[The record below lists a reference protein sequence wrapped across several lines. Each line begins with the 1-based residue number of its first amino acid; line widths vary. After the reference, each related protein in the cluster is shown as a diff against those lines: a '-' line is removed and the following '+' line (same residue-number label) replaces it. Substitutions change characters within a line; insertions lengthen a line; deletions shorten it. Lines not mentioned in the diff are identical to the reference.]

1 MRIEDVIAIA
11 GVSRRTFYDH
21 FANKEEAFLA
31 AYELVLEQLL
41 SGVTAAF
48 ASGESWTSRVR
59 RGLAAFLN
67 LLASEPVLAQVCVVE
82 ALAAGP
88 RALARRT
95 EAMEAFQ
102 ALLQPP
108 KGDALA
114 TSTAPP
120 VAVEAIVGGIYE
132 VIYSRVTSQPDRRA
146 PKPAPVAAAQRAAA
160 VRRRRGR
167 RGRVRAHDA
176 HGGRTRHPRVLSC
189 NTAGETGMF
198 PLALAWNRR
207 RRSAAANPTNCP
219 PAVMA
224 SRGNS
229 WSPTSVS
236 GSSLPSPRPAAP
248 RATSR

>member
-1 MRIEDVIAIA
+1 MLQAASRSGYAAMRIEDVIAVA

-41 SGVTAAF
+41 SGVTSAF

-132 VIYSRVTSQPDRRA
+132 VIYSRVTSNRTEELPSLLPSLLHSALLPFVGAEVAEAEYERTMRTAAERA
-146 PKPAPVAAAQRAAA
+146 IPAP
-160 VRRRRGR
+160 
-167 RGRVRAHDA
+167 
-176 HGGRTRHPRVLSC
+176 
-189 NTAGETGMF
+189 
-198 PLALAWNRR
+198 
-207 RRSAAANPTNCP
+207 
-219 PAVMA
+219 
-224 SRGNS
+224 
-229 WSPTSVS
+229 
-236 GSSLPSPRPAAP
+236 
-248 RATSR
+248 

>member
-1 MRIEDVIAIA
+1 MLQAASRSGYAAMRIEDVIAIA

-41 SGVTAAF
+41 SGVTSAF

-132 VIYSRVTSQPDRRA
+132 VIYSRVTSNRTEELPSLLPSLLHSALLPFVGAEVAEAEYERTMRTAAERA
-146 PKPAPVAAAQRAAA
+146 IPAP
-160 VRRRRGR
+160 
-167 RGRVRAHDA
+167 
-176 HGGRTRHPRVLSC
+176 
-189 NTAGETGMF
+189 
-198 PLALAWNRR
+198 
-207 RRSAAANPTNCP
+207 
-219 PAVMA
+219 
-224 SRGNS
+224 
-229 WSPTSVS
+229 
-236 GSSLPSPRPAAP
+236 
-248 RATSR
+248 

>member
-1 MRIEDVIAIA
+1 MEHRTSHNRAPHQLPAGRHGLPRAFVVSNQRERILDAVLQAASQSGYAAMRIEDVIAIA

-132 VIYSRVTSQPDRRA
+132 VIYSRVTT
-146 PKPAPVAAAQRAAA
+146 QR
-160 VRRRRGR
+160 
-167 RGRVRAHDA
+167 
-176 HGGRTRHPRVLSC
+176 T
-189 NTAGETGMF
+189 EE
-198 PLALAWNRR
+198 
-207 RRSAAANPTNCP
+207 
-219 PAVMA
+219 
-224 SRGNS
+224 
-229 WSPTSVS
+229 
-236 GSSLPSPRPAAP
+236 LPSLLPSLLHTALLPFVGAEVAEAEYERTMRTAAERAIPA
-248 RATSR
+248 S

>member
-1 MRIEDVIAIA
+1 VVSNQRERILDAVLQAASQSGYAAMRIEDVIAIA

-41 SGVTAAF
+41 SGVTSAF

-67 LLASEPVLAQVCVVE
+67 LLAAEPVLAQVCVVE

-88 RALARRT
+88 RALARRSA
-95 EAMEAFQ
+95 AMEAFQ

-114 TSTAPP
+114 TATAPP

-132 VIYSRVTSQPDRRA
+132 VIYSRVTTQRTQELPSLLPSLLHSALLPFVGADVAEAEYDR
-146 PKPAPVAAAQRAAA
+146 
-160 VRRRRGR
+160 
-167 RGRVRAHDA
+167 
-176 HGGRTRHPRVLSC
+176 T
-189 NTAGETGMF
+189 M
-198 PLALAWNRR
+198 
-207 RRSAAANPTNCP
+207 RSAAARAL
-219 PAVMA
+219 PAQ
-224 SRGNS
+224 
-229 WSPTSVS
+229 
-236 GSSLPSPRPAAP
+236 
-248 RATSR
+248 

>member
-1 MRIEDVIAIA
+1 MVSNQRERILDAVLQAASQSGYAAMRIEDVIAIA

-41 SGVTAAF
+41 SAVTSAF

-95 EAMEAFQ
+95 AAMEEFQ

-132 VIYSRVTSQPDRRA
+132 VIYSRVTSQRTEELPSLLPSLLHSALLPFVGADVAEAEYERTIRTAAERA
-146 PKPAPVAAAQRAAA
+146 IPAP
-160 VRRRRGR
+160 
-167 RGRVRAHDA
+167 
-176 HGGRTRHPRVLSC
+176 
-189 NTAGETGMF
+189 
-198 PLALAWNRR
+198 
-207 RRSAAANPTNCP
+207 
-219 PAVMA
+219 
-224 SRGNS
+224 
-229 WSPTSVS
+229 
-236 GSSLPSPRPAAP
+236 
-248 RATSR
+248 

>member
-1 MRIEDVIAIA
+1 VLQAASRSGYAAMRIEDVIAVA

-41 SGVTAAF
+41 SGVTSAF

-114 TSTAPP
+114 TATAPP

-132 VIYSRVTSQPDRRA
+132 VIYSRVTSNRTEELPSLLPSLLHSALLPFVGAEVAEAEYERTVRTAAERA
-146 PKPAPVAAAQRAAA
+146 IPAP
-160 VRRRRGR
+160 
-167 RGRVRAHDA
+167 
-176 HGGRTRHPRVLSC
+176 
-189 NTAGETGMF
+189 
-198 PLALAWNRR
+198 
-207 RRSAAANPTNCP
+207 
-219 PAVMA
+219 
-224 SRGNS
+224 
-229 WSPTSVS
+229 
-236 GSSLPSPRPAAP
+236 
-248 RATSR
+248 

>member
-1 MRIEDVIAIA
+1 MVSNQRERILDAVLQAASQSGYAAMRIEDVIAIA

-48 ASGESWTSRVR
+48 TSGESWTSRVR

-102 ALLQPP
+102 TLLQPP

-132 VIYSRVTSQPDRRA
+132 VIYSRVTT
-146 PKPAPVAAAQRAAA
+146 QRT
-160 VRRRRGR
+160 
-167 RGRVRAHDA
+167 D
-176 HGGRTRHPRVLSC
+176 
-189 NTAGETGMF
+189 E
-198 PLALAWNRR
+198 
-207 RRSAAANPTNCP
+207 
-219 PAVMA
+219 
-224 SRGNS
+224 
-229 WSPTSVS
+229 
-236 GSSLPSPRPAAP
+236 LPSLLPSLLHTALLPFVGADVAEAEYERTMRTAAERAIPA
-248 RATSR
+248 S

>member
-1 MRIEDVIAIA
+1 VEHRQSHNRAPHQLPAGRHGLPRAFVVSNQRERILDAVLQAASQSGYAAMRIEDVIAIA

-41 SGVTAAF
+41 SGVTSAF

-67 LLASEPVLAQVCVVE
+67 LLAAEPVLAQVCVVE

-88 RALARRT
+88 RALARRSA
-95 EAMEAFQ
+95 AMEAFQ

-132 VIYSRVTSQPDRRA
+132 VIYSRVTTQRTQELPSLLPSLLHSALLPFVGAD
-146 PKPAPVAAAQRAAA
+146 VAEAEYE
-160 VRRRRGR
+160 
-167 RGRVRAHDA
+167 
-176 HGGRTRHPRVLSC
+176 RT
-189 NTAGETGMF
+189 M
-198 PLALAWNRR
+198 
-207 RRSAAANPTNCP
+207 RSAAARAL
-219 PAVMA
+219 PAQ
-224 SRGNS
+224 
-229 WSPTSVS
+229 
-236 GSSLPSPRPAAP
+236 
-248 RATSR
+248 

>member
-1 MRIEDVIAIA
+1 VVSNQRERILDAVLQAASQSGYAAMRIEDVIAIA

-132 VIYSRVTSQPDRRA
+132 VIYSRVTT
-146 PKPAPVAAAQRAAA
+146 QR
-160 VRRRRGR
+160 
-167 RGRVRAHDA
+167 
-176 HGGRTRHPRVLSC
+176 T
-189 NTAGETGMF
+189 EE
-198 PLALAWNRR
+198 
-207 RRSAAANPTNCP
+207 
-219 PAVMA
+219 
-224 SRGNS
+224 
-229 WSPTSVS
+229 
-236 GSSLPSPRPAAP
+236 LPSLLPSLLHTALLPFVGADVAEAEYERTMRTAAERAIPA
-248 RATSR
+248 S

>member
-1 MRIEDVIAIA
+1 VEHRQSHNRAPHQLPAGRHGLPRAFVVSNQRERILDAVLQAASQSGYAAMRIEDVIAIA

-41 SGVTAAF
+41 SGVTSAF

-67 LLASEPVLAQVCVVE
+67 LLAAEPVLAQVCVVE

-88 RALARRT
+88 RALARRSA
-95 EAMEAFQ
+95 AMEAFQ

-132 VIYSRVTSQPDRRA
+132 VIYSRVTT
-146 PKPAPVAAAQRAAA
+146 QRTQELPSLLPSLLHSALLPFVGADGA
-160 VRRRRGR
+160 E
-167 RGRVRAHDA
+167 AEYE
-176 HGGRTRHPRVLSC
+176 RT
-189 NTAGETGMF
+189 M
-198 PLALAWNRR
+198 
-207 RRSAAANPTNCP
+207 RSAAARAL
-219 PAVMA
+219 PAQ
-224 SRGNS
+224 
-229 WSPTSVS
+229 
-236 GSSLPSPRPAAP
+236 
-248 RATSR
+248 

>member
-1 MRIEDVIAIA
+1 VEPRSSHNRAPHQLPAGRHGLPRAFVVSNQRERILDAVLQAASQSGYAAMRIEDVIALA

-41 SGVTAAF
+41 SGVTSAF

-95 EAMEAFQ
+95 EAMAAFQ

-132 VIYSRVTSQPDRRA
+132 VIYSRVTSNRTEELPSLLPSLLHSALLPFVGAEVAEAEYERTIRTAAERA
-146 PKPAPVAAAQRAAA
+146 IPAP
-160 VRRRRGR
+160 
-167 RGRVRAHDA
+167 
-176 HGGRTRHPRVLSC
+176 
-189 NTAGETGMF
+189 
-198 PLALAWNRR
+198 
-207 RRSAAANPTNCP
+207 
-219 PAVMA
+219 
-224 SRGNS
+224 
-229 WSPTSVS
+229 
-236 GSSLPSPRPAAP
+236 
-248 RATSR
+248 

>member
-1 MRIEDVIAIA
+1 MVSNQRERILDAVLQAASQSGYAAMRIEDVIAIA

-48 ASGESWTSRVR
+48 VSGESWTSRVR

-132 VIYSRVTSQPDRRA
+132 VIYSRVTT
-146 PKPAPVAAAQRAAA
+146 QRT
-160 VRRRRGR
+160 
-167 RGRVRAHDA
+167 D
-176 HGGRTRHPRVLSC
+176 
-189 NTAGETGMF
+189 E
-198 PLALAWNRR
+198 
-207 RRSAAANPTNCP
+207 
-219 PAVMA
+219 
-224 SRGNS
+224 
-229 WSPTSVS
+229 
-236 GSSLPSPRPAAP
+236 LPSLLPSLLHTALLPFVGADVAEAEYERTMRTAAERAIPA
-248 RATSR
+248 S

>member
-1 MRIEDVIAIA
+1 VEPRPSHNRAPHQLPAGRHGLPRAFVVSNQRERILDAVLQAASRSGYSAMRIEDVIAVA

-41 SGVTAAF
+41 SGVTSAF

-114 TSTAPP
+114 TATAPP

-132 VIYSRVTSQPDRRA
+132 VIYSRVTSN
-146 PKPAPVAAAQRAAA
+146 
-160 VRRRRGR
+160 
-167 RGRVRAHDA
+167 
-176 HGGRTRHPRVLSC
+176 RT
-189 NTAGETGMF
+189 EE
-198 PLALAWNRR
+198 
-207 RRSAAANPTNCP
+207 
-219 PAVMA
+219 
-224 SRGNS
+224 
-229 WSPTSVS
+229 
-236 GSSLPSPRPAAP
+236 LPSLLPSLLHSALLPFVGADVAEAEYERTIRTAAE
-248 RATSR
+248 RAIPTP

>member
-1 MRIEDVIAIA
+1 VLQAASRSGYAAMRIEDVIAIA

-41 SGVTAAF
+41 SGVTSAF
-48 ASGESWTSRVR
+48 ATGESWTSRVR

-102 ALLQPP
+102 RLLQPP

-132 VIYSRVTSQPDRRA
+132 VIYSRVTTN
-146 PKPAPVAAAQRAAA
+146 
-160 VRRRRGR
+160 
-167 RGRVRAHDA
+167 
-176 HGGRTRHPRVLSC
+176 RT
-189 NTAGETGMF
+189 EE
-198 PLALAWNRR
+198 
-207 RRSAAANPTNCP
+207 
-219 PAVMA
+219 
-224 SRGNS
+224 
-229 WSPTSVS
+229 
-236 GSSLPSPRPAAP
+236 LPSLLPSLLHSALLPFVGADVAEAEYERTMRTAAERAIPA
-248 RATSR
+248 S

>member
-1 MRIEDVIAIA
+1 MVSNQRERILDAVLQAASQSGYAAMRIEDVIAIA

-21 FANKEEAFLA
+21 FANKEEAFLS

-108 KGDALA
+108 KGDAMA

-132 VIYSRVTSQPDRRA
+132 VIYSRVTTQRTDELPSLLPSLLHTALLPFVGADVAEAEYERTVRTAAERA
-146 PKPAPVAAAQRAAA
+146 IPAPLSP
-160 VRRRRGR
+160 RRR
-167 RGRVRAHDA
+167 VRQVCFH
-176 HGGRTRHPRVLSC
+176 
-189 NTAGETGMF
+189 
-198 PLALAWNRR
+198 
-207 RRSAAANPTNCP
+207 
-219 PAVMA
+219 
-224 SRGNS
+224 
-229 WSPTSVS
+229 
-236 GSSLPSPRPAAP
+236 
-248 RATSR
+248 

>member
-1 MRIEDVIAIA
+1 MVSNQRERILDAVLQAASQSGYAAMRIEDVIAIA

-132 VIYSRVTSQPDRRA
+132 VIYSRVTT
-146 PKPAPVAAAQRAAA
+146 QR
-160 VRRRRGR
+160 
-167 RGRVRAHDA
+167 
-176 HGGRTRHPRVLSC
+176 T
-189 NTAGETGMF
+189 EE
-198 PLALAWNRR
+198 
-207 RRSAAANPTNCP
+207 
-219 PAVMA
+219 
-224 SRGNS
+224 
-229 WSPTSVS
+229 
-236 GSSLPSPRPAAP
+236 LPSLLPSLLHTALLPFVGAEVAEAEYERTMRTAAERAIPA
-248 RATSR
+248 S

>member
-1 MRIEDVIAIA
+1 MEPRSSHNRAPHQLPAGRHGLPRAFVVSNQRERILDAVLQAASQSGYAAMRIEDVIAIA

-41 SGVTAAF
+41 SGVTSAF

-132 VIYSRVTSQPDRRA
+132 VIYSRVTSNRTEELPE
-146 PKPAPVAAAQRAAA
+146 PAAVAAAQRAAA
-160 VRRRRGR
+160 LRRSRRR

-176 HGGRTRHPRVLSC
+176 HSGRTRHPRIVTHK
-189 NTAGETGMF
+189 TAGETGMF
-198 PLALAWNRR
+198 PLAR
-207 RRSAAANPTNCP
+207 
-219 PAVMA
+219 V
-224 SRGNS
+224 
-229 WSPTSVS
+229 
-236 GSSLPSPRPAAP
+236 
-248 RATSR
+248 